1 VQLSVFAERS
11 SYMSYYD
18 DIGDDNSV
26 LDGDDNYSRYEPI
39 FRVDRCAGSFSVQ
52 SYSMLNDA
60 TPCRSTV
67 YVAYYLETTG
77 WRCTKFCF

>member
-1 VQLSVFAERS
+1 
-11 SYMSYYD
+11 MSYYD

-67 YVAYYLETTG
+67 YVALILL
-77 WRCTKFCF
+77 RDNRLAMHQILFLKKFTK